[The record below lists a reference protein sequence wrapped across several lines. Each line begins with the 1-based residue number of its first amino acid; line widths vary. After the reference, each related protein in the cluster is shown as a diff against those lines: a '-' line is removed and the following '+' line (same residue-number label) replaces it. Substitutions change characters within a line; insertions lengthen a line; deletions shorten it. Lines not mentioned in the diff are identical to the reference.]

1 MLANECVADGVLSS
15 QVIGHAHLACLFAT
29 FDRRFTRDNGSAER
43 PAVQGSAK
51 GGASGMQ
58 TRVRYR

>member
-29 FDRRFTRDNGSAER
+29 LDRRFTRDNGSAE
-43 PAVQGSAK
+43 
-51 GGASGMQ
+51 
-58 TRVRYR
+58 